1 MSGQRLSRAA
11 TAAADSVRCPA
22 AVLLLAAAAL
32 IAPSVRAATCSI
44 GRLAELPVTMV
55 GLTPTVHAKINGSD
69 ALFIADS
76 GAFTNILSPAA
87 ATAFKLNLKSNPDIP
102 YVIGMGGTAPAYVT
116 EVKSFTIF
124 DITFPR
130 VLFVVAGNDMP
141 AGAAGLIGQNV
152 LRIADVEYD
161 LANGMI
167 RLMRPKD
174 CKDRALAYWAEN
186 TGKPFTVIDIEWATA
201 RNPNTQGV
209 AYLNGQKIRVMFDTG
224 AAYSTL
230 TLSAARRAGITPA
243 SAGVMNGGLWA
254 GAGRGT
260 VKTWIGPFASF
271 KIGDEE
277 IQNTRLRF
285 ADADLFADAD
295 MLIGVD
301 FFLSHRIYVANSQ
314 RKLYFTYNG
323 GPVFNLGAA
332 PAAPQQEGAAPAPDV
347 PPAGTTLPDARL
359 DEPTDAAGYAR
370 RGTASTA
377 RKDYAH
383 AIADLNRA
391 CELAPGEASYFYERG
406 MAHAYNR
413 EPDLAQADF
422 DQALKLKPD
431 DPTALIARASLD
443 VSRHVAPELLAADL
457 DAANRALPKDA
468 DARIS
473 LGELYLSVGQFP
485 AAVLQF
491 SQWIDTH
498 EHREVHMAAALNAR
512 CWTRALWGQEIE
524 EALADCNAAVKLR
537 PDSARFLNSRG
548 LVYLRKRDFKN
559 AIADYDASLR
569 LERLPWS
576 LYGRGVAR
584 VRTGDAAAGRADI
597 AAATALGKNIAATAS
612 RYGITP

>member
-1 MSGQRLSRAA
+1 
-11 TAAADSVRCPA
+11 
-22 AVLLLAAAAL
+22 
-32 IAPSVRAATCSI
+32 
-44 GRLAELPVTMV
+44 MV

-76 GAFTNILSPAA
+76 GAFTNMLSPAA
-87 ATAFKLNLKSNPDIP
+87 AAAFKLNLKSNPDIP

-174 CKDRALAYWAEN
+174 CKERALAYWAEN
-186 TGKPFTVIDIEWATA
+186 TGKPFTVIDIESATA

-230 TLSAARRAGITPA
+230 TRSAARRAGITPA

-271 KIGDEE
+271 KIGEEE

-332 PAAPQQEGAAPAPDV
+332 PAGVAARLRLRRKAQLRRRTYHPPVRRCPTRASMSPRTLRATRAAAPLPRRAKTMRTRSPTSTV
-347 PPAGTTLPDARL
+347 PASLPPARPATSTSAAWRMRTTANPISRRL
-359 DEPTDAAGYAR
+359 TLTR
-370 RGTASTA
+370 RSNSSPMTQRRSW
-377 RKDYAH
+377 R
-383 AIADLNRA
+383 
-391 CELAPGEASYFYERG
+391 
-406 MAHAYNR
+406 
-413 EPDLAQADF
+413 
-422 DQALKLKPD
+422 
-431 DPTALIARASLD
+431 ARAS
-443 VSRHVAPELLAADL
+443 VSAATWL
-457 DAANRALPKDA
+457 RSCSP
-468 DARIS
+468 RIWT
-473 LGELYLSVGQFP
+473 P
-485 AAVLQF
+485 R
-491 SQWIDTH
+491 I
-498 EHREVHMAAALNAR
+498 AR
-512 CWTRALWGQEIE
+512 CRRTLTRASDWGS
-524 EALADCNAAVKLR
+524 C
-537 PDSARFLNSRG
+537 
-548 LVYLRKRDFKN
+548 
-559 AIADYDASLR
+559 
-569 LERLPWS
+569 
-576 LYGRGVAR
+576 
-584 VRTGDAAAGRADI
+584 T
-597 AAATALGKNIAATAS
+597 
-612 RYGITP
+612 